1 MIVAPPFGQADL
13 SNCEQELIH
22 LAGSVQ
28 PHGALF
34 TLRLPQLVIE
44 QVSANAAEIVGLP
57 PQELLGRPLGSLGEA
72 CERRLKELLSKPSS
86 GAAMP
91 LRFDGAVG
99 GRARSFEGAAHR
111 VGSSWLVLEVEPNGD
126 SSVETVDLDGRTIF
140 SHLTEDLERLT
151 AAATIERLAEAT
163 VRTFRGLVGYD
174 RVMVYRFD
182 PDGHGQIIAEAR
194 DQRLDSLLGHHYPAT
209 DIPQRARDLYI
220 RNKLRVLV
228 DVNYRAAPLMPA
240 RLPGTGEELDMS
252 LCYLRSMSPLHI
264 QYLKNMGVTAT
275 LVASLIRDGKLWG
288 LVACH
293 HYSPRNL
300 RLPVRAAAELLAE
313 VVSTRV
319 SAIESYA
326 HTQVAMQVRRLE
338 QRLTEATSTE
348 GDWRM
353 ALLRSPRTL
362 LQPLNATGA
371 ALFYDGEVLT
381 TGEVPSSPELR
392 ALLAWVEEQHP
403 ASLYSTSSISA
414 ANPKLQSLTPTASG
428 VVAAKLST
436 TRPDYLMWFRREQLE
451 TVTWA
456 GNPAKPMVN
465 DDPRELSPRRSFA
478 AWTEIVRGSAVR
490 WSEAELALAS
500 AFAAALIDIIA
511 QVDAVR
517 LLIAEAQLDQLRQK
531 VAHAKEP
538 IAVMDARGRIFFAS
552 TMVATDYGPRAAQVG
567 QEIAEIFAEP
577 QELRAILASL
587 IREPQSWRGE
597 RLVRRASGELTP
609 VNVRIEVV
617 PGRDRSVIGAFMIL
631 RDASNTHHTAAAR
644 RALEDSLSEVL
655 QGVGRERTVDD
666 TSELVRSILAT
677 ASLAAMDVAEAGP
690 STPVAPVL
698 RELQDSTRRAT
709 ELCWLIKEL
718 TASS

>member
-34 TLRLPQLVIE
+34 TLRLPQLIVE
-44 QVSANAAEIVGLP
+44 QVSANVAEVVGLP

-72 CERRLKELLSKPSS
+72 CERRLKELLAKPSA
-86 GAAMP
+86 GATP
-91 LRFDGAVG
+91 LRFDCTVG

-111 VGSSWLVLEVEPNGD
+111 VGASHLVLELEPQGPT
-126 SSVETVDLDGRTIF
+126 SVETVDLDGPTIF
-140 SHLTEDLERLT
+140 AHLAEELDRLT
-151 AAATIERLAEAT
+151 AAATIERLADAT

-194 DQRLDSLLGHHYPAT
+194 DPRLDSLLGHHYPST
-209 DIPQRARDLYI
+209 DIPQRARELYI

-228 DVNYRAAPLMPA
+228 DVNYNAAPLLPS
-240 RLPGTGEELDMS
+240 RLPSTGEELDMS

-392 ALLAWVEEQHP
+392 ALLNWVEEQHT
-403 ASLYSTSSISA
+403 SGIYSTSSIAA

-428 VVAAKLST
+428 VAAAKLST
-436 TRPDYLMWFRREQLE
+436 SRPDYLMWFRREQLE

-490 WSEAELALAS
+490 WSEAELALAG

-517 LLIAEAQLDQLRQK
+517 LLIAESQLDQLRQK

-538 IAVMDARGRIFFAS
+538 IAVMDPRGRIFFAS
-552 TMVATDYGPRAAQVG
+552 TMVTAEYGPKAGQAG
-567 QEIAEIFAEP
+567 QEIAEIFADP
-577 QELRAILASL
+577 QELRSILAGL
-587 IREPQSWRGE
+587 FREPQSWRGE

-609 VNVRIEVV
+609 ANVRIEVV

-631 RDASNTHHTAAAR
+631 RDVSNTHHVAAAR

-718 TASS
+718 TLPG

>member
-1 MIVAPPFGQADL
+1 VIVAPPFGQADL

-44 QVSANAAEIVGLP
+44 QVSTNVAEVVGLAP
-57 PQELLGRPLGSLGEA
+57 DELLGRPLASLGEG
-72 CERRLKELLSKPSS
+72 CERRLQELLAKPAN
-86 GAAMP
+86 GAMP
-91 LRFDGAVG
+91 LRFDCVVG
-99 GRARSFEGAAHR
+99 GRRRAFEGAAHR
-111 VGSSWLVLEVEPNGD
+111 VGSSWLVLELEPNGP
-126 SSVETVDLDGRTIF
+126 SPVETVDLDGPTIF
-140 SHLTEDLERLT
+140 AHLTGELERLT
-151 AAATIERLAEAT
+151 AAATIDRLADAT

-182 PDGHGQIIAEAR
+182 PDGHGQIIAESR
-194 DQRLDSLLGHHYPAT
+194 DPRLDSLLGHHYPST
-209 DIPQRARDLYI
+209 DIPQRARELYI

-228 DVNYRAAPLMPA
+228 DVNYHAAPLFPA
-240 RLPGTGEELDMS
+240 RLPGSGEELDMS

-362 LQPLNATGA
+362 LQPLNASGA

-392 ALLAWVEEQHP
+392 ALLSWVEEQP
-403 ASLYSTSSISA
+403 SSEIYSTASIA
-414 ANPKLQSLTPTASG
+414 TANPQLQSLTPTASG

-436 TRPDYLMWFRREQLE
+436 NRPDYLMWFRREQLD

-456 GNPAKPMVN
+456 GNPAKPMIN

-478 AWTEIVRGSAVR
+478 AWTEIVRGTAVR
-490 WSEAELALAS
+490 WSEAELALAG
-500 AFAAALIDIIA
+500 AFAGALIDIIA

-517 LLIAEAQLDQLRQK
+517 LLIAESQLDQVRQK

-538 IAVMDARGRIFFAS
+538 IAVMDARGRISFAS
-552 TMVATDYGPRAAQVG
+552 TMVTAEYGPRAGQVG
-567 QEIAEIFAEP
+567 QDIAEIFADP
-577 QELRAILASL
+577 QELRAILATVF
-587 IREPQSWRGE
+587 REPQSWRGE
-597 RLVRRASGELTP
+597 RLVRRASGELAP
-609 VNVRIEVV
+609 VIVRIEVV

-631 RDASNTHHTAAAR
+631 RDVTHSHQTAVAR

-655 QGVGRERTVDD
+655 QGVGRERTLDGTTD
-666 TSELVRSILAT
+666 LVRSILAT

-718 TASS
+718 TLAN